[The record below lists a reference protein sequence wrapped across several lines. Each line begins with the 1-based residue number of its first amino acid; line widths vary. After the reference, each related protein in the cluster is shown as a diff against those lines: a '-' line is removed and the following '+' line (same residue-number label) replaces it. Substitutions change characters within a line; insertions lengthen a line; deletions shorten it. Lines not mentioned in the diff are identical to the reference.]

1 MLKDEC
7 IDKDQ
12 VGYQI
17 YKNETNTTPATRSRK
32 FADVND
38 ADEAG
43 GFEPDAGGGAGE
55 VGALRLVVD
64 DGVVDGDEGDTL
76 TL

>member
-1 MLKDEC
+1 MLKEEG
-7 IDKDQ
+7 IEKDK

-17 YKNETNTTPATRSRK
+17 YKNETNTAPATRSRK
-32 FADVND
+32 FADAND

-64 DGVVDGDEGDTL
+64 DGVVEGEEGDTL